1 MKQLAFAFFAA
12 ITIAA
17 CNTPNATKEV
27 KLGDFADSAS
37 YAVGT
42 SIGMNLAAD
51 FKAQGVDTAFNTDLL
66 LSGLSDAI
74 NEGDSSK
81 MTKEDAQ
88 ALVSRF
94 FEKLNEDRASKN
106 TNSGE
111 AFLAENG
118 TKSGVVTTAS
128 GLQYIVLSEGEG
140 ESPTLADQVRVHYTG
155 KLLSGKVFDS
165 SIERNEPAVF
175 YLRSVIPGWTE
186 ALQLMK
192 PGASYKLFIPG
203 NLAYGEQGNPRGGI
217 GPNEVLIFDVKLIDI
232 LNEK

>member
-1 MKQLAFAFFAA
+1 MKQVAFAFFAA
-12 ITIAA
+12 LAVTA
-17 CNTPNATKEV
+17 CNTPNASKEV
-27 KLGDFADSAS
+27 NLVEFSDSAS

-42 SIGMNLAAD
+42 SIGMNLVAD
-51 FKAQGVDTAFNTDLL
+51 FKAQGVDTSFNTDLL
-66 LSGLSDAI
+66 LAGLSDAI

-81 MTKEDAQ
+81 MSKEEAQ
-88 ALVSRF
+88 ALVGRF

-106 TNSGE
+106 SNSGGQ
-111 AFLAENG
+111 FLAENAS
-118 TKSGVVTTAS
+118 KPGVVTTAS

-165 SIERNEPAVF
+165 SIERNEPAEF

-203 NLAYGEQGNPRGGI
+203 HLAYGEQGNPRGGI

-232 LNEK
+232 LSE